1 MLQFDNFNLWQQ
13 GELMLRIVLS
23 TCCGCF
29 IGYERMNRNKVA
41 GIRTHMI
48 VALGAALMMIV
59 SKYGFSDIAN
69 YDASRVAA
77 QIVSGIGFLGAGVIF
92 VRNNSISGLTT
103 AAGIWA
109 TAGVGM
115 AIGAG
120 QYVIGIVSA
129 ALILLMQTIFRND
142 NQRRKGGSTQ
152 ILVFELKKDRE
163 AIPYL
168 KKKLDEKR
176 ITGRF
181 LKGKTSKKGTLT
193 VEMESELQ
201 AGFDRSEFLQD
212 MIDMEYILGVEFK

>member
-1 MLQFDNFNLWQQ
+1 MLLVDNLNLLQQ
-13 GELMLRIVLS
+13 GEMMLRIALS
-23 TCCGCF
+23 AACGCF

-48 VALGAALMMIV
+48 VALGAALMMVV
-59 SKYGFSDIAN
+59 SKYGFSDIAH

-115 AIGAG
+115 AIGGG
-120 QYVIGIVSA
+120 QYIIGIVSA

-142 NQRRKGGSTQ
+142 NQRRKGANLQ
-152 ILVFELKKDRE
+152 ILAFELKKDKE

-168 KKKLDEKR
+168 KKKLDEKKM
-176 ITGRF
+176 TGRF

-193 VEMESELQ
+193 VEMESELPM
-201 AGFDRSEFLQD
+201 GFDRSGFLQD